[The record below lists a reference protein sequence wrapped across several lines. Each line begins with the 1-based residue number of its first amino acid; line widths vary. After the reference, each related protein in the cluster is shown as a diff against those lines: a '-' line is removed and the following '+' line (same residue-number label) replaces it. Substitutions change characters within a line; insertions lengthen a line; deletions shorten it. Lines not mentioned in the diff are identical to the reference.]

1 MEGASQIRV
10 VSSMAT
16 KRLLEELTGRFE
28 STSPLRIALE
38 STGGVD
44 AAKRVRAGE
53 AFDIIVLAGD
63 VIDALTSEGRIV
75 EGSRADVVKS
85 PVAIAVRA
93 GAPRPDVRSAEAVKR
108 AVLDAASI
116 GYSTG
121 PSGTYLGTLFAKWGI
136 ADAVKDRIVIA
147 PPGVPVASLVA
158 KGDVA
163 LGFQQ
168 LSELI
173 AAEGIDVIGLLPDEI
188 QFVTTFSGGIAH
200 ASAHPDDARQV
211 LEFFAAPH
219 TAEVKRRHGMEQ
231 P

>member
-1 MEGASQIRV
+1 
-10 VSSMAT
+10 MAT
-16 KRLLEELTGRFE
+16 KRLLEELTARFE

-53 AFDIIVLAGD
+53 AFDVVVLAGD
-63 VIDALTSEGRIV
+63 VIDALTAERHIV
-75 EGSRADVVKS
+75 EGSRTDIVKS

-93 GAPRPDVRSAEAVKR
+93 GATRPDVGSAEAVKR
-108 AVLDAASI
+108 AVLEADRI

-136 ADAVKDRIVIA
+136 ADALKERIVVA

-158 KGDVA
+158 KGEVS

-173 AAEGIDVIGLLPDEI
+173 AAEGIDVIGMLPSEI
-188 QFVTTFSGGIAH
+188 QYVTTFSGGIAE
-200 ASAHPDDARQV
+200 ASTRRDDARRV
-211 LEFFAAPH
+211 LEFFGSAAN
-219 TAEVKRRHGMEQ
+219 ADLKKSHGMEQ